1 MFEMHKSCINIKNCG
16 ILLDYKND
24 YTLQNK
30 EASMADNNTSTES
43 NFKSNIKIAD
53 DVIGSIAALAAMD
66 VDGVSAMA
74 GNVTNEIFAK
84 LGGKTLGKGVKA
96 VVSGDDVKFDL
107 AIIVDYGG
115 HIPDVCKRV
124 QDKVR
129 TTVENMTGFGVSE
142 INVTIAGVNVPEN
155 A

>member
-24 YTLQNK
+24 YTLHNK

-84 LGGKTLGKGVKA
+84 GVKA

-107 AIIVDYGG
+107 AIIVDYGCQ
-115 HIPDVCKRV
+115 IPDVCKRV
-124 QDKVR
+124 QEKVR